1 VVRVIDMHNHLVAP
15 EVVAF
20 LERKGADYHTR
31 IVERDGQRFF
41 VIRDAARRPLHA
53 KISQVEAR
61 LSDMDAEGIDTQA
74 VSCVPFV
81 MYPEVSAELGT
92 TIARINNDALAAV
105 CTRFPERFVPLASV
119 PLQDPP
125 AAAMELER
133 AAHLG
138 LRGVEIP
145 PNVCGQGLDE
155 PQFEVFWEAAEALL
169 MVVCLHPFEAAPHG
183 MLARYGLGNLVGN
196 LYDTGLAAA
205 LLIYGGVL
213 ERHPALRVVLYHGGG
228 AFPSLIGRLDMG
240 YRVFPECRA
249 AIPRP
254 PSSYVDQ
261 FAFDTIAFR
270 QDMLR
275 YLVNTYGA
283 ERLVVGSDYPLP
295 AGLAHPVAEVKALG
309 LDPQTESAILGG
321 NAARLLRLAA

>member
-1 VVRVIDMHNHLVAP
+1 MHNHLVAP
-15 EVVAF
+15 EVVGF
-20 LERKGADYHTR
+20 LEREGAHYNTR

-41 VIRDAARRPLHA
+41 VIQETARRPLHA
-53 KISQVEAR
+53 RISQLEAR
-61 LSDMDAEGIDTQA
+61 LSDMDAEGIDIQA
-74 VSCVPFV
+74 TSCVPFV
-81 MYPEVSAELGT
+81 MYPEVSAELGS
-92 TIARINNDALAAV
+92 TIARINNDALAAA
-105 CTRFPERFVPLASV
+105 CARHPDRFVPLASV

-125 AAAMELER
+125 AAARELLR
-133 AAHLG
+133 AAQLG

-155 PQFEVFWEAAEALL
+155 PQFEVFWEAAEALR
-169 MVVCLHPFEAAPHG
+169 MVVCIHPFDAAPHG

-228 AFPSLIGRLDMG
+228 AFPSLMGRLDMG
-240 YRVFPECRA
+240 YRIYPECQA

-254 PSSYVDQ
+254 PSTYLNQ
-261 FAFDTIAFR
+261 FAFDIIAFS

-275 YLVNTYGA
+275 YLISTYGA

-295 AGLAHPVAEVKALG
+295 AGLAHPVAGVKALG
-309 LDPQTESAILGG
+309 LDAETESAVLGG
-321 NAARLLRLAA
+321 NASLLLGLTI